1 MNFAQLNRSL
11 SVKLARIRS
20 FMSLALLV
28 RALVGLVSAEENP
41 KASLDHWKTLVRS
54 KFPSVP
60 QLAGA
65 DFALW
70 MADTNRLRPLLLD
83 VRPAAE
89 FSVSHISGATRVDP
103 DTSLET
109 LQPLL
114 KSTQR
119 PIVLYCSVGWRS
131 SQLGQRLIKSGRT
144 QVMNLEGSLFQWANE
159 DRALENAKGPT
170 DQVHPYNATFGRLL
184 KPSKRAVQ

>member
-1 MNFAQLNRSL
+1 MNFAQLNKSL

-83 VRPAAE
+83 VRTAAE

-144 QVMNLEGSLFQWANE
+144 TGNEPRRISLPM
-159 DRALENAKGPT
+159 G
-170 DQVHPYNATFGRLL
+170 
-184 KPSKRAVQ
+184 